1 MERDG
6 HSRARTAGISGQIR
20 WVQPGKYSGF
30 SRKDVNV
37 KCSVTMSCH
46 VMSCNVNCHIK
57 CFPYFLYFK
66 YFRTFLQQSY
76 REEGH
81 TEKIVVG
88 RTEKATWMH
97 AVEAEGQNNEQFV
110 LHEYVPSIGKTI

>member
-81 TEKIVVG
+81 TEKNCCWEDRESHVDARG
-88 RTEKATWMH
+88 RSRG
-97 AVEAEGQNNEQFV
+97 AE
-110 LHEYVPSIGKTI
+110 